1 MYTLSDSVE
10 GMAPRLY
17 RSPSEILRDME
28 SITAK
33 ISEISDML
41 SIHNLIM
48 EIIPEWAECAPE
60 NWIPKLEDTLAE
72 ASDALDTL
80 RTLKERLEELKDEL
94 EEVRCIMRG

>member
-28 SITAK
+28 CIRSK
-33 ISEISDML
+33 ISEILDML
-41 SIHNLIM
+41 SIHNLIIEM
-48 EIIPEWAECAPE
+48 IPEWSGCSPE

-72 ASDALDTL
+72 ANDALDTL
-80 RTLKERLEELKDEL
+80 MTLKERLEELKEEL